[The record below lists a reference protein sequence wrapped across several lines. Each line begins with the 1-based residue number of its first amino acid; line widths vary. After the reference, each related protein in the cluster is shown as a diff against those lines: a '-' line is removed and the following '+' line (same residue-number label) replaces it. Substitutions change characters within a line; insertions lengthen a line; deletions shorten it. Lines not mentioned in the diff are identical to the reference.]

1 MIRLAFRLR
10 AWLRALFA
18 RDLTER
24 EMQGE
29 MALHL
34 ERVIERLMR
43 EE

>member
-1 MIRLAFRLR
+1 MIRTPYRVR
-10 AWLRALFA
+10 AWFRALFA

-34 ERVIERLMR
+34 
-43 EE
+43 